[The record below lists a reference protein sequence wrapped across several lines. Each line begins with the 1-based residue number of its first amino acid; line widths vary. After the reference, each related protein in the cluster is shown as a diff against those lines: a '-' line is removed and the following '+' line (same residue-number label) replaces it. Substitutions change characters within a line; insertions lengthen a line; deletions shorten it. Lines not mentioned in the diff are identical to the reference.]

1 MKKYYSVTAKCGHVG
16 KRYYIPIEF
25 AIRAE
30 SAKEAARITRDMP
43 RVKHNHKDAIQ
54 SVMEISREE
63 YIALRQ
69 RNDSDPYLHFKSVQE
84 QRLNETIYNR
94 LVEEDQDEEQIRD
107 GQTNTVFYIG
117 KKPIR
122 HIKSFIKS
130 QPDCTRFSTVRN
142 TACIA

>member
-1 MKKYYSVTAKCGHVG
+1 MNKYYSVTAKCGHVG
-16 KRYYIPIEF
+16 KRFFIPIEF

-54 SVMEISREE
+54 SVREISREE

-69 RNDSDPYLHFKSVQE
+69 RNDSDPYLNCKNIQE
-84 QRLNETIYNR
+84 QRLNEAIYDR
-94 LVEEDQDEEQIRD
+94 LIEEDREVNRHED
-107 GQTNTVFYIG
+107 GKADAIYYIG

-122 HIKSFIKS
+122 HIRNFIKN
-130 QPDCTRFSTVRN
+130 QPDYIRISVVYGGSCT
-142 TACIA
+142 A

>member
-1 MKKYYSVTAKCGHVG
+1 MNKYYSVTAKCGHVG

-30 SAKEAARITRDMP
+30 SAKEAARIARDMP

-54 SVMEISREE
+54 SVREISREE

-69 RNDSDPYLHFKSVQE
+69 RNDSDPYLNCKSIQE
-84 QRLNETIYNR
+84 QRLNEAIYDR
-94 LVEEDQDEEQIRD
+94 LIEEDREEERNREGRAD
-107 GQTNTVFYIG
+107 TVYYIG

-122 HIKSFIKS
+122 HVKNFLKT
-130 QPDCTRFSTVRN
+130 QPDCTRFSIVYGAAF
-142 TACIA
+142 TA

>member
-1 MKKYYSVTAKCGHVG
+1 MNKYYSVTAKCGHVG
-16 KRYYIPIEF
+16 KRYFIPIEF

-30 SAKEAARITRDMP
+30 SAKEAARIARDMP

-54 SVMEISREE
+54 SVREISREE

-69 RNDSDPYLHFKSVQE
+69 RNDSDPYLNCKSIQE
-84 QRLNETIYNR
+84 QRLNESIYDR
-94 LVEEDQDEEQIRD
+94 LVEEDQEEERKGEGRAD
-107 GQTNTVFYIG
+107 TVYYIG